1 MSNRPQTVAHQR
13 TYTRKEFTAL
23 RAYVQHVAA
32 ATIGRLYLGEDESGV
47 PLTAAAVER
56 RMRDMQADLVALAL
70 EHGSPV
76 LAEHLKASTKKHG
89 SAKLAAVSPKMVE
102 QAAQLAVWFR
112 PLVAVRLK
120 SQHIATLAE
129 LVAFCNARGGTW
141 WRAVPRI
148 GAGRARHIV
157 AWLRQHEATIGLR
170 VDADVDICDPLTAPD
185 NQIIEVGGRANV
197 LAPLER
203 MAVAHPLSG
212 STGENRATLFP
223 YVQAP
228 NE

>member
-13 TYTRKEFTAL
+13 TYTRNEFTAL

-32 ATIGRLYLGEDESGV
+32 ATIGRLYLGEDESGD

-56 RMRDMQADLVALAL
+56 RMRDMQADLVAVAQ
-70 EHGSPV
+70 PV
-76 LAEHLKASTKKHG
+76 ATH
-89 SAKLAAVSPKMVE
+89 AVGM
-102 QAAQLAVWFR
+102 WFR

-141 WRAVPRI
+141 WRAVSRI

-170 VDADVDICDPLTAPD
+170 VIADVDICDPLTAPH

-212 STGENRATLFP
+212 STGENRPPLFP